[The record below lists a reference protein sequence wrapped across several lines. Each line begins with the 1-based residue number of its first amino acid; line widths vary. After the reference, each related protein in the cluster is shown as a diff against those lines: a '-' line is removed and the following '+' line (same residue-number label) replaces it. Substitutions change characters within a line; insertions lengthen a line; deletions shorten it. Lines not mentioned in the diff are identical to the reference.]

1 MKLDFITSFQ
11 YNVNV
16 RMSSIY
22 FDSDFKYYICISLTI
37 PKGKQ
42 EAANLR
48 MTGTDKTTAKKKKL
62 KSTNNDLQITTQT
75 TKDSATR
82 TP

>member
-1 MKLDFITSFQ
+1 
-11 YNVNV
+11 
-16 RMSSIY
+16 
-22 FDSDFKYYICISLTI
+22 
-37 PKGKQ
+37 
-42 EAANLR
+42 

-82 TP
+82 APLKLGENSGVPEGLAVPVSLVTPVMLLLNDTNIMFETTIRI